1 MSGSDKRGNF
11 PCPAVSRA
19 GSGRALM
26 SSPFNEGISV
36 PPAEW
41 AREVAANPALASRDR
56 KERSEAISKA
66 ILGGSLA
73 KYRGR

>member
-1 MSGSDKRGNF
+1 MSGDSKRGNF

-36 PPAEW
+36 PPEAW
-41 AREVAANPALASRDR
+41 AGEVAANPALASRDR
-56 KERSEAISKA
+56 KERSEAITKS